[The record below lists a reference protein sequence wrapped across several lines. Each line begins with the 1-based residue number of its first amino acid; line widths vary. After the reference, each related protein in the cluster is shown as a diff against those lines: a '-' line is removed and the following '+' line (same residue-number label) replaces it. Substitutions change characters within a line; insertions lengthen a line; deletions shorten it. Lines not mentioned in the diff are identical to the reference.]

1 MEGIIVSRFILFILV
16 FVYLLIGYASKIDM
30 YINAKVLDTAFAV
43 QIVGLTAYIIYDN
56 ILAPPKDGWF
66 FAILGYLFV
75 YGIIIMVWFMYDFK
89 TISPN
94 KEYQLKEIKPA
105 KITLKHPVDV
115 EQYGALGMINEGRR
129 SFYVCIL
136 GDKAFQKAK
145 EGKPMTVRLKTTRS
159 EDVPSPCSAVMTDVD
174 ET

>member
-1 MEGIIVSRFILFILV
+1 MEGIIVSRFILFVLV
-16 FVYLLIGYASKIDM
+16 FVYLLMGYASKIDM
-30 YINAKVLDTAFAV
+30 HINAKVLDTAFAV
-43 QIVGLTAYIIYDN
+43 QIVALTAYIVYDN
-56 ILAPPKDGWF
+56 IQAPPEDGWG

-75 YGIIIMVWFMYDFK
+75 YGIIIMVWFLYGFK

-94 KEYQLKEIKPA
+94 KNYELKEIKPA
-105 KITLKHPVDV
+105 KITLKRPIYV
-115 EQYGALGMINEGRR
+115 ERQGALGMINEGRR

-145 EGKPMTVRLKTTRS
+145 DGKPMTVRLKSTQR
-159 EDVPSPCSAVMTDVD
+159 EDVPSPCSALMEDVD